1 MLFPRVIPWTVV
13 SMFDSWNVITSPS
26 VNWVSVKY
34 ATSTFSPSTLVIN
47 CATAPLSEPIIFSP
61 SMVLVFKESPD
72 TVVIL
77 SKVGSLL
84 FLDSKTET
92 IFTTSGAFKDI
103 SLSSILKP

>member
-1 MLFPRVIPWTVV
+1 M
-13 SMFDSWNVITSPS
+13 
-26 VNWVSVKY
+26 
-34 ATSTFSPSTLVIN
+34 IN
-47 CATAPLSEPIIFSP
+47 CATAPLSAPIIFSP
-61 SMVLVFKESPD
+61 STVLVFKESPD

-92 IFTTSGAFKDI
+92 TSTTSGAFKDI